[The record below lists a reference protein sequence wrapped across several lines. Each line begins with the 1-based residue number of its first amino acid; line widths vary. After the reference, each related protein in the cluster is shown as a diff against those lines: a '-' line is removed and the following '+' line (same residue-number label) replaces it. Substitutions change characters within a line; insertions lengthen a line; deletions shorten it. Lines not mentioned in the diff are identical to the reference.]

1 MPLVFIEGLMAY
13 SYIEYTA
20 DGLTSTFTVP
30 FSYVDQ
36 DEISVFT
43 NGSEIQ
49 NFDFTSQST
58 INITPAP
65 ASNAVVRIQ
74 RSTNLTD
81 RAVDFVNGAV
91 LSEEDLDTALIQVF
105 NAAQEAVDKVSETI
119 GKTPDGTFDAQ
130 DRRIKNLDDPV
141 ADTDAVNKQWVVGQT
156 AASITAA
163 ANSASAAANSATA
176 AAGQATFATQ
186 EANRATSQA
195 NTSATQAQNAAT
207 SAAASASS
215 YQQTLT
221 ALNAAKV
228 PNNLTN
234 KAKQFLQV
242 KTDETGYELV
252 ASVAAPV
259 FFGFNLSADG
269 TEIEL
274 TYGRDD
280 DFNTEE
286 FTTWT
291 MAENISF
298 EIRNNNLVI
307 VL

>member
-130 DRRIKNLDDPV
+130 DRRIKNVADPV
-141 ADTDAVNKQWVVGQT
+141 NDTDAANKQFVVSQT
-156 AASITAA
+156 AASVAAAAASATAA
-163 ANSASAAANSATA
+163 ANSATTSAS
-176 AAGQATFATQ
+176 QASLATQ
-186 EANRATSQA
+186 EANR
-195 NTSATQAQNAAT
+195 SATQANNATTQAQNSAS
-207 SAAASASS
+207 SAAASANS

-228 PNNLTN
+228 PTTLTN

-242 KTDETGYELV
+242 KADESGYELV
-252 ASVAAPV
+252 VSVAAPV
-259 FFGFNLSADG
+259 FFGFKVINGELQ
-269 TEIEL
+269 L
-274 TYGRDD
+274 TYGRDAD
-280 DFNTEE
+280 YNTED
-286 FTTWT
+286 FPVWT
-291 MAENISF
+291 LAENVSF
-298 EIRNNNLVI
+298 EIQKNNLVV